1 MATVDPIVRQKI
13 IRSDESGQIND
24 LELEVAQALVEME
37 ASQSA
42 SSDLKAELHEV
53 KISGAKEVDC
63 DRSKATVV
71 VIVPYRSWRVIKKVQ
86 AKMIREL
93 EKKLQKKNVMFV
105 ASRTILNKN
114 YRRQGHAIRPRSRTL
129 TAVHDAILEDIVGP
143 SEIVGRRTFLGCD
156 GVKKLR
162 IFLDPKDKEV
172 TEDKLHAFSAVYKM
186 LTNKTADFTYPP
198 Q

>member
-13 IRSDESGQIND
+13 IRDKEDGVINE
-24 LELEVAQALVEME
+24 LELEVACALVEME
-37 ASQSA
+37 ASS
-42 SSDLKAELHEV
+42 SSDLKSELREV

-114 YRRQGHAIRPRSRTL
+114 YRRQGHVIRPRSRTL

-143 SEIVGRRTFLGCD
+143 SEIVGRRTFIGVD
-156 GVKKLR
+156 GSKKLR
-162 IFLDPKDKEV
+162 IFLDPKDKEI
-172 TEDKLHAFSAVYKM
+172 TEDKLNAFAAVYKM
-186 LTNKTADFTYPP
+186 LTNKVAEFSYPVY
-198 Q
+198 